1 MVASLLPLDC
11 LNTRSISVINLF
23 VVYPPNCN
31 HMHFSLFLYY
41 LDLFFHYQD
50 INRGDETEVE
60 KIHYEVLSII
70 SLVGLAVSIAAL
82 GLVILTAIMYK

>member
-1 MVASLLPLDC
+1 M
-11 LNTRSISVINLF
+11 INLF
-23 VVYPPNCN
+23 VVYPPNSN
-31 HMHFSLFLYY
+31 HMHFSLFLNY

-50 INRGDETEVE
+50 INRGFEVEVE

>member
-11 LNTRSISVINLF
+11 HNTRSISVINRL
-23 VVYPPNCN
+23 VVYPP
-31 HMHFSLFLYY
+31 FPLFLYY
-41 LDLFFHYQD
+41 LHLFFHYQD

-60 KIHYEVLSII
+60 KIHYKVLSII